1 VGPGGENSVGPGEN
15 SVGPGNKP
23 GGVSEKAERASRRV
37 GGVASRPILARAYFL
52 LGKTPVPLVP
62 P

>member
-1 VGPGGENSVGPGEN
+1 VGPGGKAGWVRGKSQGWVRG
-15 SVGPGNKP
+15 
-23 GGVSEKAERASRRV
+23 KAERASRRA
-37 GGVASRPILARAYFL
+37 GGGANGPILARGARAYFL